1 MTVKLYKGTR
11 FRSRIEHY
19 LALAALWLYTLLWL
33 AGLGAYA
40 YWYREMSLLLKAALL
55 VPLIIGI
62 PALSDLFYS
71 YRKYEAEWRRENE
84 P

>member
-11 FRSRIEHY
+11 LRSRRAHY

-40 YWYREMSLLLKAALL
+40 YWYREMSLLLKVVLL
-55 VPLIIGI
+55 VPLIIGT
-62 PALSDLFYS
+62 PALNDLFYS
-71 YRKYEAEWRRENE
+71 YHKYESEWRQGTE